1 MRQKKS
7 KAEFGKRKVIRN
19 KARKCE
25 ARVTQLL
32 VQFLTGLIEKKSQV
46 FHTSVWTPLFVG
58 EEGRPVRL
66 VAPTET
72 LASRSSVQV
81 GTQDAAMTGLGGG
94 ALTTEP
100 PIGTAKKPS
109 DEW

>member
-1 MRQKKS
+1 M
-7 KAEFGKRKVIRN
+7 IDN

-32 VQFLTGLIEKKSQV
+32 VQFLTGLLEKKSNV
-46 FHTSVWTPLFVG
+46 FYTFAWTPLFVG
-58 EEGRPVRL
+58 EEGRPIRL
-66 VAPTET
+66 VAPTKT
-72 LASRSSVQV
+72 RASRPPAQV
-81 GTQDAAMTGLGGG
+81 GTLDAAMTGLGGG

-100 PIGTAKKPS
+100 PIGRAKKPS